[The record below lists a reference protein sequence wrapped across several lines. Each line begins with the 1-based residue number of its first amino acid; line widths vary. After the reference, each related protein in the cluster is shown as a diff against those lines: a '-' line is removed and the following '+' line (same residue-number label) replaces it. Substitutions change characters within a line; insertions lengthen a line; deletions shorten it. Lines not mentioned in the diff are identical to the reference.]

1 MARSPRAARFTC
13 ISSVAVLV
21 AAGVAWQARA
31 HQETG
36 ELSYRTVSLGPIAFP
51 TPTVRVFR
59 SNRERRRYVSQAEPG
74 RTAPALP
81 FARGSAYVLVTT
93 GPRSSGGYSI
103 DVERV
108 AEERARVVFHAVE
121 RTPRLGGHAAP
132 GVTSPY
138 RLLALRGLDKPVVVD
153 WRGR

>member
-13 ISSVAVLV
+13 ISSVPVLI
-21 AAGVAWQARA
+21 AGGVAWQARG

-36 ELSYRTVSLGPIAFP
+36 ELSYRPVSLGPIAFP
-51 TPTVRVFR
+51 TLTVRVFR
-59 SNRERRRYVSQAEPG
+59 SNRELRRYVSQAEPG

-81 FARGSAYVLVTT
+81 SARGAAYVLVTT

-108 AEERARVVFHAVE
+108 AEQRSRVVVHAGE
-121 RTPRLGGHAAP
+121 RTPRLGGHAAA
-132 GVTSPY
+132 GMTS
-138 RLLALRGLDKPVVVD
+138 
-153 WRGR
+153 